1 MCWSIRSVYL
11 LLSLH
16 LCRTKL
22 LLSIHNVLQASVL
35 AAFPTLQQGK
45 WNLSRFNS
53 LAPNDPAGRW
63 WSPACSATL
72 ENILY
77 PEAALLEHWNQSG
90 REYSLVFFKDCATWR
105 RKERPRRKRT
115 PSLVNHKTEFS
126 ILYKMK
132 SLFFPLKITFG
143 WFWGWW
149 QVFVQWILNLFFLN
163 EVEINER
170 RNLCLFQ
177 SSLDVNRDSEASA

>member
-1 MCWSIRSVYL
+1 MPVFLLPFSCHLSWAHKYLRRSFCILLAMCWNICSVYL
-11 LLSLH
+11 LLILH
-16 LCRTKL
+16 LCSTKL
-22 LLSIHNVLQASVL
+22 LLRIHHALGASVL
-35 AAFPTLQQGK
+35 AAFPTLQQRK
-45 WNLSRFNS
+45 WNLSRLNS
-53 LAPNDPAGRW
+53 PGPNDPARRW

-77 PEAALLEHWNQSG
+77 PEAALLEYWKQSG

-132 SLFFPLKITFG
+132 SLF
-143 WFWGWW
+143 
-149 QVFVQWILNLFFLN
+149 
-163 EVEINER
+163 
-170 RNLCLFQ
+170 
-177 SSLDVNRDSEASA
+177 SL